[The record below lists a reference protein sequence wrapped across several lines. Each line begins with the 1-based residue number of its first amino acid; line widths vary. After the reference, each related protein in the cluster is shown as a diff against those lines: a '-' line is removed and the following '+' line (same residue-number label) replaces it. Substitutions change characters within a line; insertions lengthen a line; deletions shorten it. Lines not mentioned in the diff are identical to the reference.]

1 MEGEFGRQAF
11 LKIKDLLLY
20 FIEKIRKIKCF
31 FYFCQIDFKNFEI
44 SILKKNF
51 FLFYYK
57 KMLQIYKAS
66 AGSGK
71 THTLTQ
77 EYLKLSFKYPD
88 KFSRIIAVTFTNKA
102 AEEMKVRI
110 IEEINNLISKGK
122 KSAHYKIIKET
133 YPEFSEAQIVN
144 QASKIRDRILHNYS
158 NFAIST
164 IDSFVQRIVRS
175 FAYEIKVP
183 AGYKIEMDSQKV
195 IEDIT
200 EMLFNKISDNKQ
212 LQKWLTQF
220 ALYKIEQGTNWDF
233 REDVKKLAY
242 EIFKE
247 KFQSFKTTTEDVDLE
262 EEKNNLNNLLKEIIE
277 IKKDFEAKMK
287 EVSVKTNKILSENGI
302 LRDKL
307 GRNFK
312 TITNYL
318 TVKITEKQEFEPGK
332 TVLKALESEE
342 NWFAKSAKSNIKEQ
356 VMSVYSQLSE
366 LLDYTINLYQEE
378 FSSYLTAKKVLSN
391 FHSFGILNDISNILP
406 EYREAN
412 NLLLISDTTV
422 FLKKIIS
429 GNNAPFIYEKI
440 GTKFQNILIDEF
452 QDTSG
457 FQWFNFKPLIENSLG
472 SGFFNLIVGDIK
484 QSIYRW
490 RGGDWRLL
498 LTEVKKDI
506 GENFIRETSLD
517 TNWRSKKNIIDFN
530 NSVFKQLPEV
540 AQNFYNKDFST
551 NNSSIKNEY
560 DSVLTSAYLDT
571 YQKVAPING
580 KEGGRVKINF
590 IKVKKSEKGKKWRE
604 NIRILIPETIDTLLK
619 EQNYRPGD
627 ITILVRTNKEGK
639 EIVDLLLDYIN
650 NTPDAKNYDIIS
662 SDSLFINNSSS
673 VKIIILA
680 LKYLHNKE
688 DQVNLTNLIFE
699 YQKIINDKKLDLHYI
714 FDSKNKQDLFSFL
727 PEEFIEKYDELQ
739 KIPLYELVEN
749 LISIFK
755 LNNYEQEYPY
765 LHSFQDSVLKYVRDE
780 YSDLHNFLQ
789 FWDTKGNT
797 ISVNI
802 SDKQDAVNIMTIHKS
817 KGLAFKV
824 VLLPYLDWRLD
835 HSPTISPIIWCKP
848 DREPYNKFAFLPV
861 KYNSQIADTH
871 FNKDYFDEKLYAFMD
886 AINMLYVAFTRPI
899 EELIVMTPTD
909 KESKELTYISDLLY
923 NTIVN
928 SDIDFKNDE
937 NNIISLNKY
946 YNAENFICEID
957 VDYEKI
963 NINKYKKQ
971 ETEKSFSLD
980 YYPVFDWRKNISV
993 KSHAGEF
1000 FIESIKYVEDKVNY
1014 GNLMHEIF
1022 SKIIVKSDINDAIQ
1036 DMIFAG
1042 KIDSKEKAVLIAKLK
1057 EIIAI
1062 PEVNDWFSDKWTVKN
1077 ESEILTSTGEIKIPD
1092 RIIFGEDETIVI
1104 DFKFGEVRNEH
1115 QEQVL
1120 EYMKIISEISPDK
1133 KTRGFLLYGDK
1144 KIIKEVIKE

>member
-1 MEGEFGRQAF
+1 
-11 LKIKDLLLY
+11 
-20 FIEKIRKIKCF
+20 
-31 FYFCQIDFKNFEI
+31 
-44 SILKKNF
+44 
-51 FLFYYK
+51 
-57 KMLQIYKAS
+57 MLQIYKAS

-77 EYLKLSFKYPD
+77 DYLKLSFKYPD

-110 IEEINNLISKGK
+110 IEELNNLIKKGI
-122 KSAHYKIIKET
+122 KSAHYQIIKET
-133 YPEFSEAQIVN
+133 FPELSEAQIKK
-144 QASKIRDRILHNYS
+144 QALKIRDRILHNYTS
-158 NFAIST
+158 FAIST

-183 AGYKIEMDSQKV
+183 NGYKIEMDSEKV
-195 IEDIT
+195 ITDIT
-200 EMLFNKISDNKQ
+200 EMLFSKISENKQ

-220 ALYKIEQGTNWDF
+220 ALYKIEQGVNWDF

-247 KFQSFKTTTEDVDLE
+247 KFQSFKTSTEETDLE
-262 EEKNNLNNLLKEIIE
+262 KEKNNLNYLLKEIIE

-287 EVSVKTNKILSENGI
+287 ETSVKTNKILSENGI

-312 TITNYL
+312 TITSYL
-318 TVKITEKQEFEPGK
+318 TTKITKKQEFEPGK
-332 TVLKALESEE
+332 TIINALEGEE

-356 VMSVYSQLSE
+356 ILSVYPQLSE
-366 LLDYTINLYQEE
+366 LLEYTINLYQKEY
-378 FSSYLTAKKVLSN
+378 SSYLTARKILTN

-406 EYREAN
+406 EYREIN

-429 GNNAPFIYEKI
+429 GNDAPFIYEKI
-440 GTKFQNILIDEF
+440 GTKYQNILIDEF

-472 SGFFNLIVGDIK
+472 NGFFNLIVGDIK

-540 AQNFYNKDFST
+540 AQDFYNKDFTT
-551 NNSSIKNEY
+551 NNDSIKNEY
-560 DSVLTSAYLDT
+560 GNILTSAYSDT
-571 YQKVAPING
+571 YQKIAPITA
-580 KEGGRVKINF
+580 KTGGRVKINF
-590 IKVKKSEKGKKWRE
+590 IESKKREKAKKWRE
-604 NIRILIPETIDTLLK
+604 KISELIPETIDNLLK
-619 EQNYRPGD
+619 NKNYSPGD
-627 ITILVRTNKEGK
+627 ITILVRTNREGK
-639 EIVDLLLDYIN
+639 EIVDLLLDYTN
-650 NTPDAKNYDIIS
+650 NTKGAEIYDIIS
-662 SDSLFINNSSS
+662 SDSLFISNSAA
-673 VKIIILA
+673 VKIIIYS
-680 LKYLHNKE
+680 LKYLQNKE

-699 YQKIINDKKLDLHYI
+699 YQKLVNQRDLDFHTI
-714 FDSKNKQDLFSFL
+714 FDSKNKQDLTLFL
-727 PEEFIEKYDELQ
+727 PKEFIKNYDNLQ
-739 KIPLYELVEN
+739 KIALYELVEN

-765 LHSFQDSVLKYVRDE
+765 LHTLQDTVLNYIRDE
-780 YSDLHNFLQ
+780 YADLQNFLQ
-789 FWDTKGNT
+789 FWEQKGVT
-797 ISVNI
+797 ISVNL

-824 VLLPYLDWRLD
+824 VLVPYLDWRLD
-835 HSPTISPIIWCKP
+835 HNPTISPIIWCKP
-848 DREPYNKFAFLPV
+848 DREPYNKFAFLPI
-861 KYNSQIADTH
+861 KYNSQIAETH

-899 EELIVMTPTD
+899 EELIIFAPTD
-909 KESKELTYISDLLY
+909 GGKELTYISDLLY
-923 NTIVN
+923 NTIIN
-928 SDIDFKNDE
+928 SNIEKE
-937 NNIISLNKY
+937 SETNNIISLKKHY
-946 YNAENFICEID
+946 DTERFICEINKGYKEID
-957 VDYEKI
+957 GK
-963 NINKYKKQ
+963 KYKK
-971 ETEKSFSLD
+971 ETKEKGFSLD
-980 YYPVFDWRKNISV
+980 YYPVFDWRQNISV
-993 KSHAGEF
+993 KSHAGDF

-1014 GNLMHEIF
+1014 GILMHEIF
-1022 SKIIVKSDINDAIQ
+1022 SKIIVKSDINDAIE
-1036 DMIFAG
+1036 DLIFAG
-1042 KIDSKEKAVLIAKLK
+1042 KINSKEKTVLISKLK
-1057 EIIAI
+1057 EIIRI
-1062 PEVNDWFSDKWTVKN
+1062 PGVDDWFSDKWNVKT
-1077 ESEILTSTGEIKIPD
+1077 ESEILTSSGEVKIPD
-1092 RIIFGEDETIVI
+1092 RILFGDKETIVI

-1115 QEQVL
+1115 REQVL

-1144 KIIKEVIKE
+1144 KRIKEVINN

>member
-1 MEGEFGRQAF
+1 
-11 LKIKDLLLY
+11 
-20 FIEKIRKIKCF
+20 
-31 FYFCQIDFKNFEI
+31 
-44 SILKKNF
+44 
-51 FLFYYK
+51 
-57 KMLQIYKAS
+57 MLQIYKAS

-102 AEEMKVRI
+102 SEEMKVRI
-110 IEEINNLISKGK
+110 IEELNNLIDKGA
-122 KSAHYKIIKET
+122 KSAHFKIIQQT
-133 YPEFSEAQIVN
+133 YPDFSEAQIIN
-144 QASKIRDRILHNYS
+144 QALKIRDRVLHNYS

-164 IDSFVQRIVRS
+164 IDSFVQRVVRS

-247 KFQSFKTTTEDVDLE
+247 KFQSFKTSTEDVDLE
-262 EEKNNLNNLLKEIIE
+262 KEKNNLTDLLKDIIE
-277 IKKDFEAKMK
+277 IKKIFELKMK
-287 EVSVKTNKILSENGI
+287 EVSDKTNKILSENRI

-312 TITNYL
+312 TITSYL
-318 TVKITEKQEFEPGK
+318 TIKITEKQEFEPGK
-332 TVLKALESEE
+332 TVLKALECEE
-342 NWFAKSAKSNIKEQ
+342 NWFAKSAKSDIKEQ
-356 VMSVYSQLSE
+356 VMSVYPQLSE
-366 LLDYTINLYQEE
+366 LLDYTINLYYKE
-378 FSSYLTAKKVLSN
+378 FSSYLTAKKILSN

-406 EYREAN
+406 EYRETN

-429 GNNAPFIYEKI
+429 GNDAPFIYEKI

-457 FQWFNFKPLIENSLG
+457 FQWFNFKPLIENSLAN
-472 SGFFNLIVGDIK
+472 GFYNLIVGDIK

-498 LTEVKKDI
+498 LTEVKNDI
-506 GENFIRETSLD
+506 GENFIKETSLD

-530 NSVFKQLPEV
+530 NSVFKQLPEI

-551 NNSSIKNEY
+551 NNSAIKNEY
-560 DSVLTSAYLDT
+560 DSILISAYSDT
-571 YQKVAPING
+571 YQKVAPVKN
-580 KEGGRVKINF
+580 KKGGRVKINF
-590 IKVKKSEKGKKWRE
+590 IEVNKSEKAKKWRE
-604 NIRILIPETIDTLLK
+604 NISHLVPETIDNLLK

-639 EIVDLLLDYIN
+639 EIVDLLLNYIN
-650 NTPDAKNYDIIS
+650 NTPHAKIYDIIS
-662 SDSLFINNSSS
+662 SDSLFINNSAS

-680 LKYLHNKE
+680 LKYLHNTE

-699 YQKIINDKKLDLHYI
+699 YQKLINDNNLEYHHI
-714 FDSKNKQDLFSFL
+714 FDSKNKQNLSSFL
-727 PEEFIEKYDELQ
+727 PSELIEKYDELQ

-755 LNNYEQEYPY
+755 LNNYEQEHPY
-765 LHSFQDSVLKYVRDE
+765 LHSLQDTVLKYVRDE

-789 FWDTKGNT
+789 FWELKGGT

-835 HSPTISPIIWCKP
+835 HSPTIAPIIWCKP
-848 DREPYNKFAFLPV
+848 DRSPYDKFAFLPV
-861 KYNSQIADTH
+861 KYNSQLAETH

-899 EELIVMTPTD
+899 EELIVMAPID
-909 KESKELTYISDLLY
+909 DENKELTYISDLLY
-923 NTIVN
+923 NTITN
-928 SDIDFKNDE
+928 SDIEFNSSED
-937 NNIISLNKY
+937 NIISLNKY
-946 YNAENFICEID
+946 YNSENFTCLID
-957 VDYEKI
+957 DSYEKLDLE
-963 NINKYKKQ
+963 KYKKQ
-971 ETEKSFSLD
+971 ILEKSFSLD

-1000 FIESIKYVEDKVNY
+1000 FIESIKQVEAKVNY
-1014 GNLMHEIF
+1014 GILMH
-1022 SKIIVKSDINDAIQ
+1022 
-1036 DMIFAG
+1036 
-1042 KIDSKEKAVLIAKLK
+1042 
-1057 EIIAI
+1057 
-1062 PEVNDWFSDKWTVKN
+1062 
-1077 ESEILTSTGEIKIPD
+1077 
-1092 RIIFGEDETIVI
+1092 
-1104 DFKFGEVRNEH
+1104 
-1115 QEQVL
+1115 
-1120 EYMKIISEISPDK
+1120 
-1133 KTRGFLLYGDK
+1133 
-1144 KIIKEVIKE
+1144 